1 MYSVKRFLLLFT
13 FLSIV
18 FAQNIAFADDET
30 ELVKKSN
37 RIDNYEILSISQPGS
52 LFYSVT
58 NGIIKSAINLNSNLT
73 FIGRANVGL
82 KKIIDINN
90 VEKLTTKEDYLYSL
104 SVKTIHNDVSN
115 LFYSKKVS
123 KSLLNNEIIISEL
136 TASLYS
142 LKKGDVMFLVGLG
155 QQELEIVVGEII
167 PDSEIGWFEAVVNKD
182 MGYKLGI
189 NRNIQAIIWGNKITE
204 NHLIEIY
211 KNIEYKRIKV
221 SGRDSIPNRNWVLP
235 NALIKEMFGDFQI
248 KEKDGTWITIDKAWR
263 DENIETKSVPIL
275 GRITCHR
282 LMWEPLLG
290 ALNQI
295 VDEGLESGLSR
306 EQFKTSGGCYAPRR
320 ISRFDAGGSISRHA
334 WGIAIDINTKTGYK
348 PRTVEIF
355 NDWGFAWGGTWTSPD
370 AMHFELRSL
379 SASISQANK

>member
-1 MYSVKRFLLLFT
+1 MKRFLLLFT

-18 FAQNIAFADDET
+18 FAQHIAFADDET
-30 ELVKKSN
+30 ELIKKSN

-136 TASLYS
+136 TANLYS

-167 PDSEIGWFEAVVNKD
+167 PDSEIGWFEAVVNKET
-182 MGYKLGI
+182 GYKLGI

-221 SGRDSIPNRNWVLP
+221 SGRDSKPNRNWVLP

-348 PRTVEIF
+348 PRIVEIF

>member
-1 MYSVKRFLLLFT
+1 MKRLLYF
-13 FLSIV
+13 FIILSIV
-18 FAQNIAFADDET
+18 LSPNIAFAQDEA
-30 ELVKKSN
+30 ELIKKSN
-37 RIDNYEILSISQPGS
+37 RIDNYQILSISQPGS

-73 FIGRANVGL
+73 FIGRANIGL
-82 KKIIDINN
+82 EKIVDSNN
-90 VEKLTTKEDYLYSL
+90 IEKLTTREDYLHSI
-104 SVKTIHNDVSN
+104 SIKTIHNDVSD

-123 KSLLNNEIIISEL
+123 KSLINNEIIISEL
-136 TASLYS
+136 TANLYS
-142 LKKGDVMFLVGLG
+142 LEKGDVMFLVGLN
-155 QQELEIVVGEII
+155 QEKVEVVVGEII
-167 PDSEIGWFEAVVNKD
+167 PDSEVGWFEAVVNKE

-189 NRNIQAIIWGNKITE
+189 NRNIQAIIWGDRITE

-211 KNIEYKRIKV
+211 KNIEYKKIKV
-221 SGRDSIPNRNWVLP
+221 SGRDSTPNKNWVLP
-235 NALIKEMFGDFQI
+235 TALVKEMFGDFQI
-248 KEKDGTWITIDKAWR
+248 KERDGTWITIDQTWK
-263 DENIETKSVPIL
+263 DENIETKRVPIL

-295 VDEGLESGLSR
+295 IDEGLEGGLSK
-306 EQFKTSGGCYAPRR
+306 EQFKSSGGCYAPRR

-348 PRTVEIF
+348 PRIVEIF
-355 NDWGFAWGGTWTSPD
+355 NDWGYAWGGTWTSPD
-370 AMHFELRSL
+370 PMHFELRSL

>member
-1 MYSVKRFLLLFT
+1 MKRFIYFFIIFSIF
-13 FLSIV
+13 FLP
-18 FAQNIAFADDET
+18 NIAFAQDEDD
-30 ELVKKSN
+30 LIKKTN

-82 KKIIDINN
+82 EKIVDENN
-90 VEKLTTKEDYLYSL
+90 VEKLTTRKDYLYSL
-104 SVKTIHNDVSN
+104 SIKTIHNDVSD

-123 KSLLNNEIIISEL
+123 KSLINNEIIISEL
-136 TASLYS
+136 TANLYS
-142 LKKGDVMFLVGLG
+142 LQKGDVMFLVGLN
-155 QQELEIVVGEII
+155 QEKVEVVVGEII
-167 PDSEIGWFEAVVNKD
+167 PDSEIGWFEGVLNKD

-189 NRNIQAIIWGNKITE
+189 NRNIQAIIWGDKITE

-211 KNIEYKRIKV
+211 RNIEYKKIRV
-221 SGRDSIPNRNWVLP
+221 TGRNSTPNRNWVLP
-235 NALIKEMFGDFQI
+235 TALVKEMFGDFQI
-248 KEKDGTWITIDKAWR
+248 KERDGTWITIDKNWK
-263 DENIETKSVPIL
+263 DENIETKRVPIL

-282 LMWEPLLG
+282 LMWEPLVG
-290 ALNQI
+290 VLNQI
-295 VDEGLESGLSR
+295 IEEGLESGLSR
-306 EQFKTSGGCYAPRR
+306 EQFISSGGCYAPRR
-320 ISRFDAGGSISRHA
+320 ISRFDSGGSISRHA

-348 PRTVEIF
+348 PRIVEIF
-355 NDWGFAWGGTWTSPD
+355 NDWGYAWGGTWTSPD

>member
-1 MYSVKRFLLLFT
+1 MKRFLYF
-13 FLSIV
+13 FIILSIV
-18 FAQNIAFADDET
+18 LLPNIAFAQDEA
-30 ELVKKSN
+30 ELIKKSN
-37 RIDNYEILSISQPGS
+37 RIDNYQILSISQPGS

-73 FIGRANVGL
+73 FIGRANIGL
-82 KKIIDINN
+82 EKIVDLNN
-90 VEKLTTKEDYLYSL
+90 IEKLTTREDYLHSI
-104 SVKTIHNDVSN
+104 SIKTIHNDVSD

-123 KSLLNNEIIISEL
+123 KSLINNEIIISEL
-136 TASLYS
+136 TANLYS
-142 LKKGDVMFLVGLG
+142 LEKGDVMFLVGLN
-155 QQELEIVVGEII
+155 QEKVEVVVGEII
-167 PDSEIGWFEAVVNKD
+167 PDSEVGWFEAVVNKE

-189 NRNIQAIIWGNKITE
+189 NRNIQAIIWGDRITE

-211 KNIEYKRIKV
+211 KNIEYKKIKV
-221 SGRDSIPNRNWVLP
+221 SGRDSTPNKNWVLP
-235 NALIKEMFGDFQI
+235 TALVKEMFGDFQI
-248 KEKDGTWITIDKAWR
+248 KERDGTWITIDQTWK
-263 DENIETKSVPIL
+263 DENIETKRVPIL

-295 VDEGLESGLSR
+295 IDEGLEGGLSK
-306 EQFKTSGGCYAPRR
+306 EQFKSSGGCYAPRR

-348 PRTVEIF
+348 PRIVEIF
-355 NDWGFAWGGTWTSPD
+355 NDWGYAWGGTWTSPD
-370 AMHFELRSL
+370 PMHFELRSL

>member
-1 MYSVKRFLLLFT
+1 MKRLLYF
-13 FLSIV
+13 FIILSIV
-18 FAQNIAFADDET
+18 LLPNIAIAQDEA
-30 ELVKKSN
+30 ELIKKSN
-37 RIDNYEILSISQPGS
+37 RIDNYQILSISQPGS

-73 FIGRANVGL
+73 FIGRANIGL
-82 KKIIDINN
+82 EKIVDLNN
-90 VEKLTTKEDYLYSL
+90 IEKLTTREDYLHSI
-104 SVKTIHNDVSN
+104 SIKTIHNDVSD

-123 KSLLNNEIIISEL
+123 KSLINNEIIISEL
-136 TASLYS
+136 TANLYS
-142 LKKGDVMFLVGLG
+142 LEKGDVMFLVGLN
-155 QQELEIVVGEII
+155 QEKVEVVVGEII
-167 PDSEIGWFEAVVNKD
+167 PDSEVGWFEGVVNKE

-189 NRNIQAIIWGNKITE
+189 NRNIQAIIWGDRITE

-211 KNIEYKRIKV
+211 KNIQYKKIKV
-221 SGRDSIPNRNWVLP
+221 SGRDSTPNRNWVLP
-235 NALIKEMFGDFQI
+235 TALVKEMFGDFQI
-248 KEKDGTWITIDKAWR
+248 KERDGTWITIDQTWK
-263 DENIETKSVPIL
+263 DENIETKRVPIL

-295 VDEGLESGLSR
+295 IDEGLEGGLSK
-306 EQFKTSGGCYAPRR
+306 EQFKSSGGCYAPRR

-348 PRTVEIF
+348 PRIVEIF
-355 NDWGFAWGGTWTSPD
+355 NDWGYAWGGTWTSPD
-370 AMHFELRSL
+370 PMHFELRSL

>member
-1 MYSVKRFLLLFT
+1 MKRLLYF
-13 FLSIV
+13 FIILSIV
-18 FAQNIAFADDET
+18 LLPNIAFAQDEA
-30 ELVKKSN
+30 ELIKKSN
-37 RIDNYEILSISQPGS
+37 RIDNYQILSISQPGS

-73 FIGRANVGL
+73 FIGRANIGL
-82 KKIIDINN
+82 EKIVDSNN
-90 VEKLTTKEDYLYSL
+90 IEKLTTREDYLHSI
-104 SVKTIHNDVSN
+104 SIKTIHNDVSD

-123 KSLLNNEIIISEL
+123 KSLINNEIIISEL
-136 TASLYS
+136 TANLYS
-142 LKKGDVMFLVGLG
+142 LEKGDVMFLVGLN
-155 QQELEIVVGEII
+155 QEKVEVVVGEII
-167 PDSEIGWFEAVVNKD
+167 PDSEVGWFEAVVNKE

-189 NRNIQAIIWGNKITE
+189 NRNIQAIIWGDRITE

-211 KNIEYKRIKV
+211 KNIEYKKIKV
-221 SGRDSIPNRNWVLP
+221 SGRDSTPNRNWVLP
-235 NALIKEMFGDFQI
+235 TALVKEMFGDFQI
-248 KEKDGTWITIDKAWR
+248 KERDGTWITIDQTWK
-263 DENIETKSVPIL
+263 DENIETKRVPIL

-295 VDEGLESGLSR
+295 IDEGLEGGLSK
-306 EQFKTSGGCYAPRR
+306 EQFKSSGGCYAPRR

-348 PRTVEIF
+348 PRIVEIF
-355 NDWGFAWGGTWTSPD
+355 NDWGYAWGGTWTSPD
-370 AMHFELRSL
+370 PMHFELRSL

>member
-1 MYSVKRFLLLFT
+1 MKRLLYF
-13 FLSIV
+13 FIILSIV
-18 FAQNIAFADDET
+18 LLPNIAFAQDEA
-30 ELVKKSN
+30 ELIKKSN
-37 RIDNYEILSISQPGS
+37 RIDNYQILSISQPGS

-73 FIGRANVGL
+73 FIGRANIGL
-82 KKIIDINN
+82 EKIVDLNN
-90 VEKLTTKEDYLYSL
+90 IEKLTTREDYLHSI
-104 SVKTIHNDVSN
+104 SIKTIHNDVSD

-123 KSLLNNEIIISEL
+123 KSLINNEIIISEL
-136 TASLYS
+136 TANLYS
-142 LKKGDVMFLVGLG
+142 LEKGDVMFLVGLN
-155 QQELEIVVGEII
+155 QEKVEVVVGEII
-167 PDSEIGWFEAVVNKD
+167 PDSEVGWFEAVVNKE

-189 NRNIQAIIWGNKITE
+189 NRNIQAIIWGDRITE

-211 KNIEYKRIKV
+211 KNIEYKKIKV
-221 SGRDSIPNRNWVLP
+221 TGRDSTPNKNWVLP
-235 NALIKEMFGDFQI
+235 TALVKEMFGDFQI
-248 KEKDGTWITIDKAWR
+248 KERDGTWITIDQTWK
-263 DENIETKSVPIL
+263 DENIETKRVPIL

-295 VDEGLESGLSR
+295 IDEGLEGGLSK
-306 EQFKTSGGCYAPRR
+306 EQFKSSGGCYAPRR

-348 PRTVEIF
+348 PRIVEIF
-355 NDWGFAWGGTWTSPD
+355 NDWGYAWGGTWTSPD
-370 AMHFELRSL
+370 PMHFELRSL

>member
-1 MYSVKRFLLLFT
+1 MKRFLYF
-13 FLSIV
+13 FVILSIV
-18 FAQNIAFADDET
+18 LLPNIAFAQDEA
-30 ELVKKSN
+30 ELIKKSN
-37 RIDNYEILSISQPGS
+37 RIDNYQILSISQPGS

-73 FIGRANVGL
+73 FIGRANIGL
-82 KKIIDINN
+82 EKIVDSNN
-90 VEKLTTKEDYLYSL
+90 IEKLTTREDYLHSI
-104 SVKTIHNDVSN
+104 SIKTIHNDVSD

-123 KSLLNNEIIISEL
+123 KSLINNEIIISEL
-136 TASLYS
+136 TANLYS
-142 LKKGDVMFLVGLG
+142 LEKGDVMFLVGLN
-155 QQELEIVVGEII
+155 QEKVEVVVGEII
-167 PDSEIGWFEAVVNKD
+167 PDSEVGWFEAVVNKE

-189 NRNIQAIIWGNKITE
+189 NRNIQAIIWGDRITE

-211 KNIEYKRIKV
+211 KNIEYKKIKV
-221 SGRDSIPNRNWVLP
+221 SGRDSTPNKNWVLP
-235 NALIKEMFGDFQI
+235 TALVKEMFGDFQI
-248 KEKDGTWITIDKAWR
+248 KERDGTWITIDQTWK
-263 DENIETKSVPIL
+263 DENIETKRVPIL

-295 VDEGLESGLSR
+295 IDEGLEGGLSK
-306 EQFKTSGGCYAPRR
+306 EQFKSSGGCYAPRR

-348 PRTVEIF
+348 PRIVEIF
-355 NDWGFAWGGTWTSPD
+355 NDWGYAWGGTWTSPD
-370 AMHFELRSL
+370 PMHFELRSL

>member
-1 MYSVKRFLLLFT
+1 VKRLLYFIII
-13 FLSIV
+13 LSIV
-18 FAQNIAFADDET
+18 LLPNIAFAQDEA
-30 ELVKKSN
+30 ELIKKSN
-37 RIDNYEILSISQPGS
+37 RIDNYQILSISQPGS

-73 FIGRANVGL
+73 FIGRANIGL
-82 KKIIDINN
+82 DKIVDSNN
-90 VEKLTTKEDYLYSL
+90 IEKLTTREDYLHSI
-104 SVKTIHNDVSN
+104 SIKTIHNDVSD

-123 KSLLNNEIIISEL
+123 KSLINNEIIISEL
-136 TASLYS
+136 TANLYS
-142 LKKGDVMFLVGLG
+142 LEKGDVMFLVGLN
-155 QQELEIVVGEII
+155 QEKVEVVVGEII
-167 PDSEIGWFEAVVNKD
+167 PDSEVGWFEAVVNKE

-189 NRNIQAIIWGNKITE
+189 NRNIQAIIWGDRITE

-211 KNIEYKRIKV
+211 KNIEYKKIKV
-221 SGRDSIPNRNWVLP
+221 SGRDSTPNKNWVLP
-235 NALIKEMFGDFQI
+235 TALVKEMFGDFQI
-248 KEKDGTWITIDKAWR
+248 KERDGTWITIDQTWK
-263 DENIETKSVPIL
+263 DENIETKRVPIL

-295 VDEGLESGLSR
+295 IDEGLEGGLSK
-306 EQFKTSGGCYAPRR
+306 EQFKSSGGCYAPRR

-348 PRTVEIF
+348 PRIVEIF
-355 NDWGFAWGGTWTSPD
+355 NDWGYAWGGTWTSPD
-370 AMHFELRSL
+370 PMHFELRSL

>member
-1 MYSVKRFLLLFT
+1 MKRLLYFIII
-13 FLSIV
+13 LSIV
-18 FAQNIAFADDET
+18 LLPNIAFAQDEA
-30 ELVKKSN
+30 ELIKKSN
-37 RIDNYEILSISQPGS
+37 RIDNYQILSISQPGS

-73 FIGRANVGL
+73 FIGRANIGL
-82 KKIIDINN
+82 EKIVDSNN
-90 VEKLTTKEDYLYSL
+90 IEKLATREDYLHSI
-104 SVKTIHNDVSN
+104 SIKTIHNDVSD

-123 KSLLNNEIIISEL
+123 KSLINNEIIISEL
-136 TASLYS
+136 TANLYS
-142 LKKGDVMFLVGLG
+142 LEKGDVMFLVGLN
-155 QQELEIVVGEII
+155 QEKVEVVVGEII
-167 PDSEIGWFEAVVNKD
+167 PDSEVGWFEAVVNKE

-189 NRNIQAIIWGNKITE
+189 NRNIQAIIWGDRITE

-211 KNIEYKRIKV
+211 KNIEYKKIKV
-221 SGRDSIPNRNWVLP
+221 SGRDSTPNRNWVLP
-235 NALIKEMFGDFQI
+235 TALVKEMFGDFQI
-248 KEKDGTWITIDKAWR
+248 KERDGTWITIDQTWK
-263 DENIETKSVPIL
+263 DENIETKRVPIL

-295 VDEGLESGLSR
+295 IDEGLEGGLSK
-306 EQFKTSGGCYAPRR
+306 EQFKSSGGCYAPRR

-348 PRTVEIF
+348 PRIVEIF
-355 NDWGFAWGGTWTSPD
+355 NDWGYAWGGTWTSPD
-370 AMHFELRSL
+370 PMHFELRSL

>member
-1 MYSVKRFLLLFT
+1 VKRLLYFIII
-13 FLSIV
+13 LSIV
-18 FAQNIAFADDET
+18 LLPNIAFAQDEA
-30 ELVKKSN
+30 ELIKKSN
-37 RIDNYEILSISQPGS
+37 RIDNYQILSISQPGS

-73 FIGRANVGL
+73 FIGRANIGL
-82 KKIIDINN
+82 EKIVDSNN
-90 VEKLTTKEDYLYSL
+90 IEKLTTREDYLHSI
-104 SVKTIHNDVSN
+104 SIKTIHNDVSD

-123 KSLLNNEIIISEL
+123 KSLINNEIIISEL
-136 TASLYS
+136 TANLYS
-142 LKKGDVMFLVGLG
+142 LEKGDVMFLVGLN
-155 QQELEIVVGEII
+155 QEKVEVVVGEII
-167 PDSEIGWFEAVVNKD
+167 PDSEVGWFEAVVNKE

-189 NRNIQAIIWGNKITE
+189 NRNIQAIIWGDRITE

-211 KNIEYKRIKV
+211 KNIEYKKIKV
-221 SGRDSIPNRNWVLP
+221 SGRDSTPNKNWVLP
-235 NALIKEMFGDFQI
+235 TALVKEMFGDFQI
-248 KEKDGTWITIDKAWR
+248 KERGGTWITIDQTWK
-263 DENIETKSVPIL
+263 DENIETKRVPIL

-295 VDEGLESGLSR
+295 IDEGLEGGLSK
-306 EQFKTSGGCYAPRR
+306 EQFKSSGGCYAPRR

-348 PRTVEIF
+348 PRIVEIF
-355 NDWGFAWGGTWTSPD
+355 NDWGYAWGGTWTSPD
-370 AMHFELRSL
+370 PMHFELRSL

>member
-1 MYSVKRFLLLFT
+1 MKRFLLLVL
-13 FLSIV
+13 FLSILIV
-18 FAQNIAFADDET
+18 QNFSFAEESNEKVI
-30 ELVKKSN
+30 KSN

-58 NGIIKSAINLNSNLT
+58 NGIIKSAINLKSNLT

-82 KKIIDINN
+82 EKVIDINN
-90 VEKLTTKEDYLYSL
+90 VEKLTTRENYLYSL
-104 SVKTIHNDVSN
+104 SIKTIHNDVSD

-123 KSLLNNEIIISEL
+123 ESLINNEIIISDL
-136 TASLYS
+136 TANLYS
-142 LKKGDVMFLVGLG
+142 LAKGDSLFLIGLN
-155 QQELEIVVGEII
+155 QQEVEVVVGEII
-167 PDSEIGWFEAVVNKD
+167 PDSEIGWFEGVVNKD
-182 MGYKLGI
+182 LGYKLGI

-204 NHLIEIY
+204 NHLIEIHR
-211 KNIEYKRIKV
+211 NIKYEKIKLT
-221 SGRDSIPNRNWVLP
+221 GRNSIPNRNWVLP
-235 NALIKEMFGDFQI
+235 TALVKEMFGDFQI
-248 KEKDGTWITIDKAWR
+248 KERDGTWITIDKAWK
-263 DENIETKSVPIL
+263 DENIETRSVPIL

-290 ALNQI
+290 AFNQI
-295 VDEGLESGLSR
+295 IEENLESGLSK

-320 ISRFDAGGSISRHA
+320 INRFDAGGSISRHA

-348 PRTVEIF
+348 PRIVEIF